1 MTATIESRPLV
12 GALNLYLIRR
22 EFDGAG
28 VVRHPGEI
36 VDASEWPN
44 AERLVATGYL
54 IAFNGSVVEKGGRMW
69 RNTDIANKFLPQS
82 RRKTSPKE

>member
-28 VVRHPGEI
+28 VVRHQRI
-36 VDASEWPN
+36 VDASEC
-44 AERLVATGYL
+44 ER
-54 IAFNGSVVEKGGRMW
+54 
-69 RNTDIANKFLPQS
+69 
-82 RRKTSPKE
+82 

>member
-1 MTATIESRPLV
+1 MSTTVQSRPLV
-12 GALNLYLIRR
+12 GALNLYAIRR

-36 VDASEWPN
+36 VDAADWPN
-44 AERLVATGYL
+44 VDRLAANGYM
-54 IAFNGSVVEKGGRMW
+54 IAFNGEAPEKGGRLW
-69 RNTDIANKFLPQS
+69 RDEATADKFLPRT